1 MSDATRG
8 ADGSVCGECGSLN
21 QADASFCGVCG
32 AYLDWDG
39 RPAPTEPPQEP
50 PALPEAVRREPEKRT
65 LIDRVKAGLGF
76 DDDEADG
83 AAGRHEVAGP
93 DAPITGVPGERIPE
107 THPAAGPADAHI
119 AEREPTAQP
128 TTKTAPPEPQ
138 PATAGG
144 SGQGSRQPAAVK
156 PGGPATPSRRK
167 TLPHDEYRPR
177 PGETVCGRCGAGNAS
192 ERKFCRRCG
201 NELADAPVMAP
212 LPWWRRLFRRERK
225 VVVAG
230 TRPSLRRRSK
240 LPRRLL
246 VAALLVGLVVVAMRF
261 GAPLLGG
268 AVDAVRDRISGPT
281 RMEPTNLT
289 SSSDAPGHEAA
300 QARDGDPET
309 YWAPGTRGDGKGEF
323 IEATFDRPFRLVAIQ
338 VFNGGSRN
346 DKKYLTTSR
355 PADVLFTITRSNG
368 SVELREVTLRDD
380 PRQQDFLMGINDV
393 VIVKMTIQSAFQS
406 SPTKRVA
413 LGEIAFFTRS

>member
-8 ADGSVCGECGSLN
+8 ADGTVCGECGSLN

-39 RPAPTEPPQEP
+39 RPAPTEPAPEP
-50 PALPEAVRREPEKRT
+50 PEADRREPEKRT
-65 LIDRVKAGLGF
+65 LIDRVKAGLGL
-76 DDDEADG
+76 DADEGDG
-83 AAGRHEVAGP
+83 AVGRQKLVGP
-93 DAPITGVPGERIPE
+93 DAPSAGVAGERVPE
-107 THPAAGPADAHI
+107 TDPVAGPAEAHI
-119 AEREPTAQP
+119 PEREPKSQSA
-128 TTKTAPPEPQ
+128 TKTAHPEPH

-144 SGQGSRQPAAVK
+144 SGPGSRQPAAVK
-156 PGGPATPSRRK
+156 PGARATPSRRK

-192 ERKFCRRCG
+192 ERMFCRRCG

-212 LPWWRRLFRRERK
+212 LPWWRRVFRRERK

-246 VAALLVGLVVVAMRF
+246 VVALLVGLIVVATRF

-268 AVDAVRDRISGPT
+268 AVDAVRDRISGTT
-281 RMEPTNLT
+281 RMEPTTLT
-289 SSSDAPGHEAA
+289 ASSAAPGHEAA
-300 QARDGDPET
+300 RARDGDAET
-309 YWAPGTRGDGKGEF
+309 YWAPATRGDGKGEF
-323 IEATFDRPFRLVAIQ
+323 IEATFERPFRLVAIQ
-338 VFNGGSRN
+338 IFNGASRN
-346 DKKYLTTSR
+346 DSKYLSTGR
-355 PADVLFTITRSNG
+355 PAEVRFTITRSNG

-380 PRQQDFLMGINDV
+380 PRQQDYLMGINDV
-393 VIVKMTIQSAFQS
+393 VIVKMTIQSTFGS